1 MKKTILSTAIL
12 LATAVTS
19 QASAAD
25 IQMNGFGSVR
35 FGQMVDVDGVNPML
49 PNLYNDDDLTFKDE
63 SLFGI
68 QFSSDLGDGLSATV
82 QLTAEGS
89 NDFDVEAHWAYI
101 SYQINENHT
110 VNAGRLATP
119 LFNQSEYELVGFA
132 HNYARLPKS
141 VYWGFDFNTFEG
153 VSLDSQYTFED
164 YFLTTKLIYG
174 NWDGD
179 IEGINSE
186 FKNIV
191 GANAS
196 LNRDWWTV
204 FGGALL
210 SEFEGDIDSALT
222 IPSVIGGVNASGATG
237 AEIDSFLSSIS
248 QSGKDGLYMYG
259 GFKVDH
265 HDWLI
270 DYEYAQYE
278 IQDSADAK
286 NKSWYLSLGRRFNE
300 YTVTYVHED
309 YSQDSDYSVLSS
321 VENPI
326 LQATGQSFVDALAAR
341 NMTIDSIHVRWDF
354 TSSAALKADYFFG
367 SDDRVEVGDFS
378 GFSVGVDFI
387 F

>member
-1 MKKTILSTAIL
+1 
-12 LATAVTS
+12 
-19 QASAAD
+19 
-25 IQMNGFGSVR
+25 
-35 FGQMVDVDGVNPML
+35 
-49 PNLYNDDDLTFKDE
+49 
-63 SLFGI
+63 
-68 QFSSDLGDGLSATV
+68 
-82 QLTAEGS
+82 
-89 NDFDVEAHWAYI
+89 
-101 SYQINENHT
+101 
-110 VNAGRLATP
+110 
-119 LFNQSEYELVGFA
+119 
-132 HNYARLPKS
+132 
-141 VYWGFDFNTFEG
+141 
-153 VSLDSQYTFED
+153 
-164 YFLTTKLIYG
+164 
-174 NWDGD
+174 
-179 IEGINSE
+179 
-186 FKNIV
+186 
-191 GANAS
+191 
-196 LNRDWWTV
+196 
-204 FGGALL
+204 
-210 SEFEGDIDSALT
+210 
-222 IPSVIGGVNASGATG
+222 
-237 AEIDSFLSSIS
+237 
-248 QSGKDGLYMYG
+248 MYG

>member
-12 LATAVTS
+12 LATSVTS
-19 QASAAD
+19 QAFATD

-101 SYQINENHT
+101 SYQINDNHKI
-110 VNAGRLATP
+110 NAGRLATP

-204 FGGALL
+204 FGGALI
-210 SEFEGDIDSALT
+210 SEFEGDIDRTLT
-222 IPSVIGGVNASGATG
+222 IPSVMGGVNSSNATG

-265 HDWLI
+265 QDWLI

-286 NKSWYLSLGRRFNE
+286 NKS
-300 YTVTYVHED
+300 
-309 YSQDSDYSVLSS
+309 
-321 VENPI
+321 
-326 LQATGQSFVDALAAR
+326 
-341 NMTIDSIHVRWDF
+341 
-354 TSSAALKADYFFG
+354 
-367 SDDRVEVGDFS
+367 
-378 GFSVGVDFI
+378 
-387 F
+387 